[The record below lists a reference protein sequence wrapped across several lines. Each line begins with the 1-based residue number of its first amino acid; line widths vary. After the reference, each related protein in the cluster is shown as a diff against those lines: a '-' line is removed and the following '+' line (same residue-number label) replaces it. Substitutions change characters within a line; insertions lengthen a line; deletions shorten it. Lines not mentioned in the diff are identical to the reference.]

1 MKPENKITSQPHPVG
16 LLTTIGEFDKYLDQ
30 YPPTSNRRPD

>member
-1 MKPENKITSQPHPVG
+1 MKPTETTKPTAAGIP
-16 LLTTIGEFDKYLDQ
+16 LTMGEYDKYQDF